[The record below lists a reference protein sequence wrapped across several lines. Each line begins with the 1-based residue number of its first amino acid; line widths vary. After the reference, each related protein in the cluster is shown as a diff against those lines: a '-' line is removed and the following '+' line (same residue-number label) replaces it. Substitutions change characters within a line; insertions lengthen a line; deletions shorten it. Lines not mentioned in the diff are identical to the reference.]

1 MAIPFTDAAQDAV
14 GRTIEEYPDVILK
27 WKKNER
33 GSWGFLAGRAV
44 ILCKQNLQ
52 RSLSDR
58 ERRDVWQLL
67 WFSLNDEIMN
77 TRNNVSDK

>member
-1 MAIPFTDAAQDAV
+1 MAMPFTDAAQDAV

-44 ILCKQNLQ
+44 IMCKQNLQ

>member
-1 MAIPFTDAAQDAV
+1 MLFSDAVQDAV
-14 GRTIEEYPDVILK
+14 GSTIEKHPDVILK

>member
-1 MAIPFTDAAQDAV
+1 MTMLFKSAVQEAIGSIIA
-14 GRTIEEYPDVILK
+14 EHPDVIVK

-52 RSLSDR
+52 RGLSDV
-58 ERRDVWQLL
+58 ERREVWRLL
-67 WFSLNDEIMN
+67 WLTLNDAI
-77 TRNNVSDK
+77 

>member
-58 ERRDVWQLL
+58 ESRDVWQLL